1 MKQYGKIV
9 EGKDITNKAY
19 VDEKDLDLD
28 ERKLEESDFDELSN
42 SRVLELWNQYIGE
55 GGEEGSGSSSSSLVE
70 LSTDIES
77 DKTSDS
83 KAVTPKAVY
92 TYVQS
97 VAFTSGITSSTIAS
111 IWAGSQSEYDSL
123 SEISNTTLYF
133 IKG

>member
-9 EGKDITNKAY
+9 EGKDITNKTY

>member
-1 MKQYGKIV
+1 MKQYGKII
-9 EGKDITNKAY
+9 EGKDVTNKTY

-28 ERKLEESDFDELSN
+28 KRKLEETDFDELSN

-97 VAFTSGITSSTIAS
+97 VAFTSGITSSTITS